1 MSQHKRQRGGD
12 EIKARF
18 WALTTRDSTGDELS
32 LYHRRHPGPG
42 RGLKQGTNN
51 FYMLKHGN
59 CTRSIDKSD
68 LCMSDVTQEDKD
80 IFRGAISRI
89 KNGNFRYF
97 NERVKGSEL
106 IDFFDNMVGIEDEDS
121 ADDSPNFVKDM
132 AGELASKDSKH
143 EIVLNLEGNLRG
155 TQADSK
161 ATDNKDVKDIEKL
174 DTKNKNASKN
184 GKEEKGK
191 MYHFYY
197 VFHKRHSV
205 MKTLT
210 CIIPMSLSCNC
221 NPPQWCSQG
230 GQKDGQEE
238 GYNQDHQFP

>member
-121 ADDSPNFVKDM
+121 ADDSPNVVKDM

-143 EIVLNLEGNLRG
+143 GIVLNLDGNLRG
-155 TQADSK
+155 TQADRK
-161 ATDNKDVKDIEKL
+161 ATEDKDVKDIGEKL
-174 DTKNKNASKN
+174 DTKNKNVSKN

-191 MYHFYY
+191 MCHFFY
-197 VFHKRHSV
+197 VFQID
-205 MKTLT
+205 T
-210 CIIPMSLSCNC
+210 
-221 NPPQWCSQG
+221 Q
-230 GQKDGQEE
+230 
-238 GYNQDHQFP
+238 